1 MLEEVELGRSGLRAP
16 ALGFGCAA
24 LMGRTGKKDSLR
36 ALSAAW
42 EEGIRL
48 FDTARS
54 YGYGESEALLGRFL
68 KGKRDAA
75 IVATK
80 FGILSAPQ
88 GAWKRAAKSAARSLL
103 SIVPPARSLV
113 RRAAATQFSASQFT
127 IPVLQR
133 SIEESLTKLGTD
145 YVDIL
150 FMHGAPASVLEQE
163 DLLEAIGQLVDQG
176 KVRLAGLSGEPAVV
190 EAALE
195 QQTPSLRAM
204 QFPCNVFDISAAFR
218 LIGQNT
224 TGMLLA
230 ANHPFGGVMRVQ
242 ACRTMLRELSANPNI
257 DPVLR
262 EKLGDIED
270 QTLAEIVLDCILRN
284 TGIHVV
290 IPSMMRVEHVRANAR
305 AVSHSRFTDAEVRI
319 IRDLLSA
326 IPNRQS
332 VGHQARLLG

>member
-1 MLEEVELGRSGLRAP
+1 MYLTGRNCNHTENHVGGS
-16 ALGFGCAA
+16 
-24 LMGRTGKKDSLR
+24 RTRTVRLASTRTWFWVCGADGPDGKKDSLR

-113 RRAAATQFSASQFT
+113 RRAAATQFSANQFT

-163 DLLEAIGQLVDQG
+163 DLLEAMGQLVDQERC
-176 KVRLAGLSGEPAVV
+176 V
-190 EAALE
+190 
-195 QQTPSLRAM
+195 
-204 QFPCNVFDISAAFR
+204 
-218 LIGQNT
+218 
-224 TGMLLA
+224 
-230 ANHPFGGVMRVQ
+230 
-242 ACRTMLRELSANPNI
+242 
-257 DPVLR
+257 
-262 EKLGDIED
+262 
-270 QTLAEIVLDCILRN
+270 
-284 TGIHVV
+284 
-290 IPSMMRVEHVRANAR
+290 
-305 AVSHSRFTDAEVRI
+305 
-319 IRDLLSA
+319 
-326 IPNRQS
+326 
-332 VGHQARLLG
+332 